1 MPTSTPMTSTTSQN
15 VSSTVSP
22 SGFNFSD
29 TTEIKVLYTHTLNRS
44 SDLQFRI
51 DGNVTETQ
59 LQYIEDIIKGQQ

>member
-1 MPTSTPMTSTTSQN
+1 

-29 TTEIKVLYTHTLNRS
+29 PTELKVLETNTLNRT

-59 LQYIEDIIKGQQ
+59 LLVIKSFIQ